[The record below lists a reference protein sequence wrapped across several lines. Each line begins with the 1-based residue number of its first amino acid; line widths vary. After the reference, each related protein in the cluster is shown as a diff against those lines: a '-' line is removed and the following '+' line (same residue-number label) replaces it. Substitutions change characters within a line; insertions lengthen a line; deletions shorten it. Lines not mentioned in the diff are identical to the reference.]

1 MSSNDGILVK
11 KVNKNEF
18 EIRYIPCI
26 ENMSNETYMTLLCT
40 KSNLEDAMKEANI
53 LNNNEWQTEYGISYI
68 DATIQEEES
77 NYITKEELQ
86 KTINDFNRHDE
97 TCNGL
102 RCAHCGSSDYLSVR
116 ANMQYHNHE
125 PLKNCIEEI
134 YECECGQYTQVI
146 WKLDSVHKLGRIV
159 I

>member
-1 MSSNDGILVK
+1 MN
-11 KVNKNEF
+11 
-18 EIRYIPCI
+18 
-26 ENMSNETYMTLLCT
+26 T
-40 KSNLEDAMKEANI
+40 ANY
-53 LNNNEWQTEYGISYI
+53 LDDNQWYTEYGISYI
-68 DATIQEEES
+68 DVTSQEEES
-77 NYITKEELQ
+77 NDITKEELQ
-86 KTINDFNRHDE
+86 KSINDFNNHDE
-97 TCNGL
+97 SSNL
-102 RCAHCGSSDYLSVR
+102 KCAHCGSDYLTVR